1 MRKNMLLTSWMI
13 IFLFISMSYEQI
25 QASSGFGWGYKKNAN
40 HEVPEVG
47 KYKALLEKYG
57 AYYVDHSGEKNVY
70 LTFDNGYEQGYTDNV
85 LTVLEKQSVPA
96 TFFVTG
102 HYVKSEPDLVKKMV
116 DNGHMI
122 GNHSYHHPD
131 FTTISQRSMK
141 EELESLEAAVAD
153 VSDQK
158 ELKFMRPPKGTF
170 NEETLKWSNELGYT
184 HVFWSLAF
192 SDWNTD
198 KQKGGQYAFDQV
210 IKQIHPGAIILL
222 HTVSEDNAEALEDI
236 IVELKEQGYHFKSL
250 DDLILQDQLPKGIYH
265 L

>member
-96 TFFVTG
+96 TFFVT
-102 HYVKSEPDLVKKMV
+102 D
-116 DNGHMI
+116 I
-122 GNHSYHHPD
+122 GRASCRVVSY
-131 FTTISQRSMK
+131 M
-141 EELESLEAAVAD
+141 
-153 VSDQK
+153 
-158 ELKFMRPPKGTF
+158 
-170 NEETLKWSNELGYT
+170 
-184 HVFWSLAF
+184 
-192 SDWNTD
+192 
-198 KQKGGQYAFDQV
+198 
-210 IKQIHPGAIILL
+210 
-222 HTVSEDNAEALEDI
+222 
-236 IVELKEQGYHFKSL
+236 
-250 DDLILQDQLPKGIYH
+250 
-265 L
+265 